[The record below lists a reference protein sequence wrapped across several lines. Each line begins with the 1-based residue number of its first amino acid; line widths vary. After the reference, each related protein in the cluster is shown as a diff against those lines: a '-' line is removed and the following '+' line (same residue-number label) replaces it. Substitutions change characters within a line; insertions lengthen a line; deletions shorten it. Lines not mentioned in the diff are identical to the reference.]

1 MAHLC
6 WDDDASGVC
15 VWLYSVCVCVCVGH
29 IILCDIQFLIYMQNH
44 HLTHLM
50 LLSHTSVLDHGG
62 ANLHLLISLLF
73 LFDERLCEILYI

>member
-1 MAHLC
+1 M
-6 WDDDASGVC
+6 V
-15 VWLYSVCVCVCVGH
+15 LYIYIYIYQH
-29 IILCDIQFLIYMQNH
+29 IKTIKIILCDIQFLIYMQNH